1 VRSTRASATVFAT
14 SAAVLMLEIIA
25 GRLLAPYVGI
35 SLETFTGIIGT
46 VLAGIALGAA
56 VGGWLADRHDP
67 ATLIGAA
74 LVAGGALSWLS
85 LPIVRIL
92 GPRLGVGAV
101 AIVVL
106 TSAAFLLPAAVLS
119 AVSPMIAKLRLDR
132 LEETGSVVGGL
143 SAAGTAGAL
152 AGTFITGFVLVAAV
166 PTPPIVLGIGA
177 ALIVG
182 GVVAHWRLRGKL
194 PTGNQLPVA
203 IAVLATGMFAALTA
217 SPCQHET
224 AYYCVRIETD
234 ANRPS
239 GRTLYL
245 DRLRNAYVDKNDP
258 TYLDFRYV
266 RLFAAV
272 AAGLPDG
279 HLDALHIGGGGFAFP
294 RYLTAVRPS
303 TTNRVLEIDT
313 DLVGID
319 KDELGLVEGP
329 DLRVDRGDARLAFG
343 NLPTDGYDL
352 VVGDAFA
359 GEAVPWHLTTA
370 EVMAE
375 IDRVL
380 RPGGIYVMNVIDG
393 NTSGFA
399 RAELAT
405 LAARFAQVAAIL
417 PAGGVPLDRP
427 VNQVLVASSAPL
439 PDLRIDP
446 VDGHLVR
453 GDELKAFIADARP
466 LTDDY
471 APVDTLSFR

>member
-67 ATLIGAA
+67 TTLVGPA

-92 GPRLGVGAV
+92 GPRLGIGPV
-101 AIVVL
+101 AIVAL

-152 AGTFITGFVLVAAV
+152 AGTFITGFILVAAV

-182 GVVAHWRLRGKL
+182 GVVAHWRLRGTW
-194 PTGNQLPVA
+194 PTGNHLPVA
-203 IAVLATGMFAALTA
+203 VLVLSAGLFASLTA

-239 GRTLYL
+239 GRNLYL
-245 DRLRNAYVDKNDP
+245 DRLRNAYVDEDP
-258 TYLDFRYV
+258 MYLDFRYV

-279 HLDALHIGGGGFAFP
+279 RLDALHIGGGGFAFP

-303 TTNRVLEIDT
+303 TTNRVLEIDR
-313 DLVGID
+313 DLVRID
-319 KDELGLVEGP
+319 QEELGLVEGP
-329 DLRVDRGDARLAFG
+329 EMRIDWGDARLAFDH
-343 NLPTDGYDL
+343 LPTDGYDL
-352 VVGDAFA
+352 VVGDAFS

-370 EVMAE
+370 EVMAQ

-380 RPGGIYVMNVIDG
+380 RTGGIYVMNVIDG

-405 LAARFAQVAAIL
+405 LAEQFAHVAAIL
-417 PAGGVPLDRP
+417 PTDGVPHDRP

-446 VDGHLVR
+446 ADGRLVQ

-466 LTDDY
+466 LTDDH